1 VWLPGVKSGLS
12 SGLILTRNACR
23 IIASP
28 MTSEDAKRQI
38 SDWFH
43 QWRSPLRR
51 FLLGKV
57 RVRSADVDDV
67 AQEVFL
73 RLMRYGTAELVEH
86 PRAYLYKVASN
97 VAAEWSIRARNQRP
111 HDSKWLSSLID
122 GHQPELPLLRG
133 QIKEEIERGLAMLA
147 ANEREVLQLYFN
159 EHLTHAQIAARR
171 GESLRSVRRR
181 FIKSYE
187 KLRAVLDVDLLGE
200 ITYGSD

>member
-1 VWLPGVKSGLS
+1 
-12 SGLILTRNACR
+12 
-23 IIASP
+23 
-28 MTSEDAKRQI
+28 M
-38 SDWFH
+38 
-43 QWRSPLRR
+43 
-51 FLLGKV
+51 
-57 RVRSADVDDV
+57 
-67 AQEVFL
+67 
-73 RLMRYGTAELVEH
+73 
-86 PRAYLYKVASN
+86 
-97 VAAEWSIRARNQRP
+97 AAEWSIRARNQRP
-111 HDSKWLSSLID
+111 HDSKWLPNLID